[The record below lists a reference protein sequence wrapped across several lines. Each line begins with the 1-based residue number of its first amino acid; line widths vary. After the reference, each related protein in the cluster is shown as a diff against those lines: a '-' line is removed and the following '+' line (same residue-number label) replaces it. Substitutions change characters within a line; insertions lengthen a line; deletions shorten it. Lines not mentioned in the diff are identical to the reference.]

1 MKRGLCIFLSVA
13 VMAVT
18 LCSCSFIKDKDAIS
32 SLTYTD
38 AQGQT
43 YQYKTDEDGK
53 AVTDKNGEK
62 VTTAADEIDSDSM
75 NYVAVTDKNGEY
87 VTDKD
92 GSVVTSK
99 VDWSEIADQMTST
112 DSANPSGSTTKKSS
126 SSTSTTAPFGSNE
139 DDLLDDGKKTN
150 KTNLKAT
157 VIDAVVKTG
166 NYTLDTTVKSGDM
179 NVPTVFTFK
188 GKDFAASLIM
198 QMSSSVNMEA
208 RVFSKDGKYYM
219 AMPTL
224 MGTGIYGELDE
235 ETFED
240 YSSASGSISQDATY
254 VKSTKVKD
262 GATTYTCEE
271 YKAKDGTVIK
281 YYFNSKNEWKRW
293 EVIDSEGGVSVF
305 IINSLTK
312 GAKDSLFE
320 ISKKWK
326 KMDLTGMV

>member
-1 MKRGLCIFLSVA
+1 MKRGLCLFLSVA
-13 VMAVT
+13 VMAIT
-18 LCSCSFIKDKDAIS
+18 LCSCSFIKDKDAVA

-38 AQGQT
+38 SQGQT
-43 YQYKTDEDGK
+43 HQYKTDENGK
-53 AVTDKNGEK
+53 AVTNKNGEK
-62 VTTAADEIDSDSM
+62 ETTAAEDIDSDSM

-87 VTDKD
+87 VTNKD
-92 GSVVTSK
+92 GTVVTSK
-99 VDWSEIADQMTST
+99 VDWSELAEQMTTPEST
-112 DSANPSGSTTKKSS
+112 ASSNGTTKKGSSS
-126 SSTSTTAPFGSNE
+126 SSTTAPYGSSE
-139 DDLLDDGKKTN
+139 DDLLGDGNKTN

-157 VIDAVVKTG
+157 VIDKVVKTG
-166 NYTLDTTVKSGDM
+166 NYTLDTVVKSGDM

-188 GKDFAASLIM
+188 GKDFAASLTMPMGSTNI
-198 QMSSSVNMEA
+198 EA

-240 YSSASGSISQDATY
+240 YSSASGSLAQNASY

-262 GATTYTCEE
+262 GSTTLTCEE

-281 YYFNSKNEWKRW
+281 YYFDSKNQWKRW

-305 IINSLTK
+305 IINSFSK
-312 GAKDSLFE
+312 GARDSMFE
-320 ISKKWK
+320 ISKRWK